1 LFKPLGIEKYTWAK
15 TRSGYPSAASG
26 LRMRSRDMAKFGLL
40 FLNSGKWNQKQIIP
54 SHLVAQSLTSQAI
67 THYADS
73 IVPFVGY
80 SNQFWIY
87 TEKIKGEMVKY
98 VQAQGN
104 GGQIIQLDRKNNLV
118 LVVTAGNYNRRDL
131 RKNSFDIYPNFV
143 YPAIKH
149 SATSS
154 IKPDFIFPA
163 ATKAAKSDQPAEI
176 IKSLT
181 HKAFEA
187 VFKQDTATISGL
199 MYEPFISIYPAKINN
214 KQEEL
219 AGIHHYIE
227 TTKKQG
233 QVFDSFYFDEFD
245 VVFYDNT
252 AVAVYFS
259 VSTGKNK
266 GVPFKSRMR
275 WYDVWV
281 NRNGTWKMASSQGTS
296 VNQ

>member
-1 LFKPLGIEKYTWAK
+1 MKIERFTAKYLFLPLGIKNYEWTVERNGLTSAWA
-15 TRSGYPSAASG
+15 G
-26 LRMRSRDMAKFGLL
+26 LPMRSRDLLKFGLL
-40 FLNSGKWNQKQIIP
+40 YLNNGKWNGQQIIP
-54 SHLVAQSLTSQAI
+54 ANLVQQSLTSQV
-67 THYADS
+67 TTPHGDS
-73 IVPFVGY
+73 LLTVGY

-87 TEKIKGEMVKY
+87 ADKINGTPSHY
-98 VQAQGN
+98 AQAQGN
-104 GGQIIQLDRKNNLV
+104 GGQIVVIDKKSNMV
-118 LVVTAGNYNRRDL
+118 LVTTAGIYDQAAPRKSSWDL
-131 RKNSFDIYPNFV
+131 YYDFV
-143 YPAIKH
+143 F
-149 SATSS
+149 SS
-154 IKPDFIFPA
+154 
-163 ATKAAKSDQPAEI
+163 ATKAVKSDQPAEI

-199 MYEPFISIYPAKINN
+199 MDERFISIYPTKINN
-214 KQEEL
+214 KQQEL
-219 AGIHHYIE
+219 AGIHNYIR

-245 VVFYDNT
+245 VLLYDNT

-266 GVPFKSRMR
+266 GVPIKSRMR

-281 NRNGTWKMASSQGTS
+281 NRNGTWKMAASQGTS